1 MLLNALFVF
10 SLSAALF
17 LFADVLLSDPQKE
30 KFALYVKSAT
40 ERINKSHENF
50 RTLFLSASGEPE
62 LQVNQKE
69 TATINLVVMGSML
82 IVLWAWE
89 HWWLVFPSKP
99 GDLNIIAAIFL
110 LVLVVG
116 GQLVLFFASLVCLA
130 VLLIV
135 VGLLTVMLARVVA
148 YVLTRISAYQKGP
161 LAAVSALVAGV
172 IALLKLFSTG

>member
-40 ERINKSHENF
+40 ERINESHEKF
-50 RTLFLSASGEPE
+50 LTLFLSASGEPE
-62 LQVNQKE
+62 LGANYRE
-69 TATINLVVMGSML
+69 ITTINLVGMGSVL
-82 IVLWAWE
+82 IVLWVWE
-89 HWWLVFPSKP
+89 HWSLVTSKP
-99 GDLNIIAAIFL
+99 VDLNIIGRILL
-110 LVLVVG
+110 LVLVMVG
-116 GQLVLFFASLVCLA
+116 LLVLFFASLVCLA

-135 VGLLTVMLARVVA
+135 VCQLTVMLARVVA
-148 YVLTRISAYQKGP
+148 YVLTRISGYQKGP